1 MVSEM
6 LVVGSINQD
15 FVLKTERRPKPG
27 GEGAV

>member
-1 MVSEM
+1 LVSEM

-15 FVLKTERRPKPG
+15 FVLKTKRRPKPG

>member
-1 MVSEM
+1 LVSEM